1 MIRTKTLTSR
11 ATLFLS
17 RVPGVAL
24 PAQSPPPSLFTDV
37 VLGVLP
43 DVRSYLEMI
52 RQLNS
57 YLANLTDFAAVS
69 TQPNVSRCPLAL
81 PFLPTSLLPLLMD
94 LCVGNPSGKPQL

>member
-1 MIRTKTLTSR
+1 VCLVWSY
-11 ATLFLS
+11 LLN
-17 RVPGVAL
+17 L
-24 PAQSPPPSLFTDV
+24 PPSLFADV

-94 LCVGNPSGKPQL
+94 LCVANPSGKPQL